1 MFVKTKTLKVSKESP
16 NTNMYVFVENSRE
29 EVSELQ
35 KKFTDKGNFILII
48 DVNFNI
54 IEIGKRYNFYTKI
67 ISKKTKNFA
76 WSSLDLIFNDNIRSG
91 NINVHCSN
99 IKTYNNSKIKKNI
112 ILNKNATH
120 DKLSIIASKQIKL
133 LKLIERI

>member
-35 KKFTDKGNFILII
+35 KKFTDKGNFILIM

-67 ISKKTKNFA
+67 ISKKTQDFT
-76 WSSLDLIFNDNIRSG
+76 WSSLDSIFNNIGSG
-91 NINVHCSN
+91 NISVQYSN
-99 IKTYNNSKIKKNI
+99 IKRYNNSKNKKNI
-112 ILNKNATH
+112 ILNKNTTH
-120 DKLSIIASKQIKL
+120 DKLSNIALKQIKL
-133 LKLIERI
+133 LKLTERI

>member
-16 NTNMYVFVENSRE
+16 NTNMYVFVENSKE

-35 KKFTDKGNFILII
+35 KKFTDKGNFILIM

-67 ISKKTKNFA
+67 ISKKTQDFT
-76 WSSLDLIFNDNIRSG
+76 WSSLDSIFNNIRSG
-91 NINVHCSN
+91 NISVFFNN
-99 IKTYNNSKIKKNI
+99 IKRYNNSKKNI

-120 DKLSIIASKQIKL
+120 DKLSIIASRQIKL
-133 LKLIERI
+133 LKLTERI

>member
-16 NTNMYVFVENSRE
+16 NTNMYVFVENSKE
-29 EVSELQ
+29 EISKLQ
-35 KKFTDKGNFILII
+35 KNFTDKGNFILII

-67 ISKKTKNFA
+67 ISKKTQDFT
-76 WSSLDLIFNDNIRSG
+76 WSSLYFLFNNIRLG
-91 NINVHCSN
+91 NTNVHYSN
-99 IKTYNNSKIKKNI
+99 IKTYNDSKIKKNI

-120 DKLSIIASKQIKL
+120 DKLSIIASRQIKL
-133 LKLIERI
+133 LKLTERI

>member
-1 MFVKTKTLKVSKESP
+1 MFIKAKTLKVSKESP

-35 KKFTDKGNFILII
+35 KKFTNKGNFILIM

-67 ISKKTKNFA
+67 ISKKTQDFT
-76 WSSLDLIFNDNIRSG
+76 WSSSDSIFNYIRSG
-91 NINVHCSN
+91 NISVHYSNVR
-99 IKTYNNSKIKKNI
+99 KYNNSKIKNNI

-120 DKLSIIASKQIKL
+120 DKLLNIALKQIKL
-133 LKLIERI
+133 LKLTERI